1 MKWPAFVLLIVI
13 AGASAAAQRTPD
25 TTQAGR
31 FVFTAVGDIG
41 SDAEAL
47 ATLDLIRPAK
57 PDFHLA
63 LGDFSYTTEPETV
76 WCDLVKK
83 RVGPAFPFQLVVG
96 NHEDDF
102 GEDGHIT
109 RFAQC
114 LPDRIGVTGQYPMQY
129 LFDYRKLARFI
140 VISPDLTVSGRHY
153 YYGAGNADFKW
164 VAGAIDDA
172 RAAGIPWVI
181 VAMHKSCLSMGE
193 YYCHIYADLMN
204 LLVERKVDLILQAHD
219 HSYQRT
225 KQLALSA
232 LCPSIAID
240 AFNANCVV
248 ASASR
253 DKYVKGAGAVQMIV
267 ATGGG
272 RLYPLN
278 TADTEAG
285 YFARWMDAKTEAR
298 KGILRFEVDKDRIS
312 AAFVGAPS
320 SSRFSDRFTI
330 AARGR

>member
-1 MKWPAFVLLIVI
+1 MLSVI
-13 AGASAAAQRTPD
+13 ACAGAAPQRARGPNP
-25 TTQAGR
+25 AGS

-41 SDAEAL
+41 SNADAI
-47 ATLDLIRPAK
+47 ATLDQIPKAK
-57 PDFHLA
+57 ADFHLA
-63 LGDFSYTTEPETV
+63 LGDLSYSREPETA

-83 RVGPAFPFQLVVG
+83 RVGSAFPFQLVTG

-114 LPDRIGVTGQYPMQY
+114 LPDRIGVTGLYPMQY
-129 LFDYRKLARFI
+129 YFDYRKLARVI
-140 VISPDLTVSGRHY
+140 VISPDLTVGGRHF

-164 VAGAIDDA
+164 LAAAIDDA

-204 LLVERKVDLILQAHD
+204 LLVDRKVDLILQGHD

-225 KQLALSA
+225 KQLALNA
-232 LCPSIAID
+232 RCLTVAID
-240 AFNANCVV
+240 AFNANCIVNN
-248 ASASR
+248 ASR
-253 DKYVKGAGAVQMIV
+253 DVYVKGAGAVQVIV
-267 ATGGG
+267 ATAGGI
-272 RLYPLN
+272 LYPLN
-278 TADTEAG
+278 TSDSESG

-298 KGILRFEVDKDRIS
+298 KGLLRVEVSSNRIAGS
-312 AAFVGAPS
+312 FVGS
-320 SSRFSDRFTI
+320 TSTSRFSDSFTI
-330 AARGR
+330 ASRGR